1 MKEILT
7 ALVSILCGGCLAQTG
22 GEWVIQT
29 VPSPQHELQQIAHYT
44 ELIATVEKA
53 ERYCYYYMRGIQKFY
68 IRVCGGALKDVSM
81 CLKKNK
87 GSCEAISL
95 RGLINLKLE
104 KRKKRVPI
112 GGRCR

>member
-7 ALVSILCGGCLAQTG
+7 ALISILCGGCLAQTG

-53 ERYCYYYMRGIQKFY
+53 ERYCYYYMRGIQRFY